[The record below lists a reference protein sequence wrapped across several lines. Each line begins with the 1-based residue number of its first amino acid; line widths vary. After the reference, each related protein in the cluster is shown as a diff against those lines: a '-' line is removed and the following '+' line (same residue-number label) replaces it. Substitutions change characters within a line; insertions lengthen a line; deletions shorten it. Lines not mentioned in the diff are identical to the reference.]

1 VSKTV
6 AHRHHGTGGCIRTHI
21 HQARSLYGRDAAI
34 GIYSCLY
41 FEEIVPTMAITRQCL
56 ASIRDPFHRPCET
69 ARRFKAQNI
78 FSVDT
83 ILLTEA
89 AAGVRSD
96 YAHTGTRNPKDVVRK
111 RALQD
116 LHALRGYS
124 ECEAS
129 FVIRAYASAR
139 FQRRRID
146 AVADEGG
153 FHTVRSPPQLLGDS
167 ISVALVILENRWR
180 ALKAC
185 HSRQR
190 LEVACDRFRGIARL
204 SKRVRDH
211 ECEDVTDKPH
221 AILR

>member
-1 VSKTV
+1 V
-6 AHRHHGTGGCIRTHI
+6 
-21 HQARSLYGRDAAI
+21 AI

-116 LHALRGYS
+116 LYALRGYS

-129 FVIRAYASAR
+129 FVIRAYASAC
-139 FQRRRID
+139 FQRRRVD

-153 FHTVRSPPQLLGDS
+153 SHTVRGPPQLLGDS
-167 ISVALVILENRWR
+167 ISLPLLILEYRWR

-185 HSRQR
+185 YSRQR
-190 LEVACDRFRGIARL
+190 LEVARDRFPGIARL